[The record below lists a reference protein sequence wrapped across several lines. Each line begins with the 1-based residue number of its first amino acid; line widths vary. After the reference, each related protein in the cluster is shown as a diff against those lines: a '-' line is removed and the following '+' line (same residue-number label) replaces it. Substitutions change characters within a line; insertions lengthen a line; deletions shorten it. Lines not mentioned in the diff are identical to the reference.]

1 LSDGPTDQRPAYYQP
16 TPYKENQLAEIKT
29 REFKEASARAVVNPQ
44 LQIAL
49 QRAGGGFDGAR
60 REAIEELTPER
71 WEELRE
77 EAREIKR
84 HTLDNLDYYLDLLYD
99 RVSAN
104 GGHVHFARDSGEAN
118 AIITDLARSRGVKLV
133 TKGKSMVSEE
143 MGLNHALADIGVE
156 AVETDLG
163 EYIIQLAE
171 ETPFHI
177 IAPAIHKSRQEV
189 SDLFAEKIQRPNLV
203 EIEDMAQAARETLR
217 EKFIN
222 ADMGIT
228 GANFV
233 VAETGTLV
241 IVTNE
246 GNGRLCTS
254 APRVHIGITG
264 MEKVIPSLQDLAVFL
279 RLLPRSATGQRIS
292 SYVSMIT
299 GPRRT
304 DDEDGPEEFHLVLVD
319 NGRSRML
326 ADPALREALN
336 CIRCGACLNI
346 CPVYHKVGGH
356 AYGWVYP
363 GPIGAIVSPMLTGL
377 QESKDLPYASSLCG
391 ACRDACPVKID
402 IPRMLLHL
410 RGKLAESPDPKVK
423 AAPRRHT
430 LVARAYARLMSSP
443 ALLSLTHKLARNLQ
457 APFTRTSSS
466 PGGPGKAGG
475 KKRLARLPLPFLSQ
489 WSRSRDLPPLPRET
503 FREAWQ
509 RANRQEAQSSR
520 PRDQA

>member
-246 GNGRLCTS
+246 GNGRFCTS
-254 APRVHIGITG
+254 APRIHVALTG
-264 MEKVIPSLQDLAVFL
+264 MEKVIPSLEDLAIFL
-279 RLLPRSATGQRIS
+279 RLLPRAATGQRIS
-292 SYVSMIT
+292 SYVSFAS
-299 GPRRT
+299 GPRGAE
-304 DDEDGPEEFHLVLVD
+304 DEDGPEEFHLVIVD
-319 NGRSRML
+319 NGRSRL
-326 ADPALREALN
+326 LQDPELREALY

-346 CPVYHKVGGH
+346 CPVYRKVGGH
-356 AYGWVYP
+356 AYGYVYP
-363 GPIGAIVSPMLTGL
+363 GPIGAVVSPMLVGL
-377 QESKDLPYASSLCG
+377 EQAKDLPNASSLCG
-391 ACRDACPVKID
+391 ACREACPIKINIPHMLLKLRSDLAEGTPTQESKATDEERIFAKGYYWLMRSPAMLSLAHRAGRLLQIPFAKRGKIRSLPIPPFSHWTKDRD
-402 IPRMLLHL
+402 IP
-410 RGKLAESPDPKVK
+410 A
-423 AAPRRHT
+423 
-430 LVARAYARLMSSP
+430 
-443 ALLSLTHKLARNLQ
+443 
-457 APFTRTSSS
+457 
-466 PGGPGKAGG
+466 
-475 KKRLARLPLPFLSQ
+475 
-489 WSRSRDLPPLPRET
+489 LPPKS
-503 FREAWQ
+503 FRQIWDE
-509 RANRQEAQSSR
+509 ELSKE
-520 PRDQA
+520 